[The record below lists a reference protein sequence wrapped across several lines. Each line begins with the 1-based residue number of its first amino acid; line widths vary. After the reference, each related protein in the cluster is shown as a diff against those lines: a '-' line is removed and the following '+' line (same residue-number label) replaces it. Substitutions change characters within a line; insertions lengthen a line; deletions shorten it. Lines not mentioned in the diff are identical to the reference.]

1 MGKFDNYINVT
12 APLHSATTKGK
23 LANANEIF
31 TESDEDNVQ
40 NIINK
45 TNEHI
50 KKLDNRSSQMEESIK
65 NISVTGGASVAEA
78 VTYDNT
84 TSGLEAVNIK
94 GAVDEL
100 AAKNKSQDVK
110 ISAKAE
116 KSDVQTSIS
125 ELKEKNSTISAEL
138 AKKAN
143 KEDMDTELGKK
154 FNKSSIAH
162 ESGDSEDK
170 VMSQKAVSTKLS
182 DLSNKTQFYDCS
194 NDNATFESL
203 EEAIKSVP
211 DTIKKGNL
219 TISFLSKDND
229 LHKFTLNSNSWS
241 DDATLWIEQQY
252 LENSESVLFKIADI
266 LGVSPLTIL
275 KDGVVNI
282 PLLKSRTITKLTQ
295 MIKSLTELVNSNST
309 QVSAELDKKV
319 NKEEGKSLVDN
330 DIIDSISLK
339 VFKSIFIMTDSND
352 VIVLKIDEKGKLIP
366 CSQELIDVQKSPYLY
381 TIVDS
386 DNHIL
391 FAIKKDGSFVPRL
404 LKEEDLNKINSAFST
419 LDSRIKVLENGQ
431 KIVKTIVC
439 FGDSLTAGAGGK
451 GTTYESVMQAELGDS
466 YKVINCGV
474 GGEQVYPITAR
485 QGGIVS
491 FLANEVS
498 IPMDKT
504 EVEIGT
510 KMDSG
515 VHCLELDGT
524 EVALPLLLQ
533 GHGNSVNPCYIDDI
547 PCTLRWSGSSY
558 ADTNGKYFLKSN
570 IELSKVHKVVTK
582 SPIYFYGNTLRN
594 SHALVIW
601 MGQNGGFKTVDE
613 LKELYKKAISH
624 SGCSNY
630 VIIGLHGYNKTIEED
645 LEKQFKQEFGNHFID
660 WRNYLLTR
668 ALDDANIT
676 PTEQDLAD
684 INNGLCPTSLRYD
697 NVHLNATG
705 YTLLAKQ
712 ILNRFKYLGV
722 I

>member
-1 MGKFDNYINVT
+1 MN
-12 APLHSATTKGK
+12 TTKLNIGK
-23 LANANEIF
+23 IP
-31 TESDEDNVQ
+31 
-40 NIINK
+40 
-45 TNEHI
+45 
-50 KKLDNRSSQMEESIK
+50 
-65 NISVTGGASVAEA
+65 ISKGEYHEGTTYQRLNQVTMLGS
-78 VTYDNT
+78 TYQSKIDDNT
-84 TSGLEAVNIK
+84 SAPAQMGADGAVENINTDKWLCVAVGNVSAARKVVYNNETSGLEAGNVQEAI
-94 GAVDEL
+94 DET
-100 AAKNKSQDVK
+100 N
-110 ISAKAE
+110 
-116 KSDVQTSIS
+116 T
-125 ELKEKNSTISAEL
+125 
-138 AKKAN
+138 
-143 KEDMDTELGKK
+143 
-154 FNKSSIAH
+154 
-162 ESGDSEDK
+162 K
-170 VMSQKAVSTKLS
+170 VS

-229 LHKFTLNSNSWS
+229 LRKFTLNSNSWS
-241 DDATLWIEQQY
+241 DDTSLWIEQQY
-252 LENSESVLFKIADI
+252 LENSESILYKIADI
-266 LGVSPLTIL
+266 LGISPLTIF

-295 MIKSLTELVNSNST
+295 LIKSLTELVNSNST

-319 NKEEGKSLVDN
+319 DKEEGKSLADN

-339 VFKSIFIMTDSND
+339 VFKSIFTMTDSND

-366 CSQELIDVQKSPYLY
+366 CSQELIDVQKSPYLF

-391 FAIKKDGSFVPRL
+391 FAIRKDGSFIPRL
-404 LKEEDLNKINSAFST
+404 LKEEDLNNINSAFST
-419 LDSRIKVLENGQ
+419 IESTIKDLDSRIKVLEDGQ

-439 FGDSLTAGAGGK
+439 FGDSLTAGAGGS

-466 YKVINCGV
+466 YRVINCGV

-510 KMDSG
+510 KTDSG
-515 VHCLELDGT
+515 VHCLKLDET

-547 PCTLRWSGSSY
+547 PCTLRWSGSSH

-570 IELSKVHKVVTK
+570 KELSKIHKVIAK

-684 INNGLCPTSLRYD
+684 INNGLCPTSLRFD

-712 ILNRFKYLGV
+712 ILNRFKYLG
-722 I
+722 II

>member
-1 MGKFDNYINVT
+1 MSINLT
-12 APLHSATTKGK
+12 DELLAKTKKGK
-23 LANANEIF
+23 IASAKQVFLDGDQENLQQIGE
-31 TESDEDNVQ
+31 
-40 NIINK
+40 K
-45 TNEHI
+45 TNQLEDAI
-50 KKLDNRSSQMEESIK
+50 KDITVS
-65 NISVTGGASVAEA
+65 GGASTATAVSYNNETSGMTA
-78 VTYDNT
+78 VT
-84 TSGLEAVNIK
+84 AQ
-94 GAVDEL
+94 GAIDEL
-100 AAKNKSQDVK
+100 AAKNQEQDAA
-110 ISAKAE
+110 IGTKAE
-116 KSDVQTSIS
+116 KSEV
-125 ELKEKNSTISAEL
+125 A
-138 AKKAN
+138 
-143 KEDMDTELGKK
+143 TELDKK
-154 FNKSSIAH
+154 FNKENIAQ
-162 ESGDSEDK
+162 EFGDSEDK
-170 VMSQKAVSTKLS
+170 VMSQKAVSSKLS

-229 LHKFTLNSNSWS
+229 LRKFTLNSNSWS

-319 NKEEGKSLVDN
+319 DKEEGKSLADN

-339 VFKSIFIMTDSND
+339 VFKSIFTMTDSND

-419 LDSRIKVLENGQ
+419 LDSRIKVLEEGQ
-431 KIVKTIVC
+431 KIVKNIVC

-485 QGGIVS
+485 QGGVVS

-510 KMDSG
+510 KTDSG
-515 VHCLELDGT
+515 VHCLKLDGT

-613 LKELYKKAISH
+613 LKELYKKVISH

-630 VIIGLHGYNKTIEED
+630 VIIGLHGYNKTTEED
-645 LEKQFKQEFGNHFID
+645 IEKQFKQEFGNHFID

-684 INNGLCPTSLRYD
+684 INNGKCPTSLRYD
-697 NVHLNATG
+697 QVHLNAAG

-712 ILNRFKYLGV
+712 ILNRFKYLG
-722 I
+722 II

>member
-1 MGKFDNYINVT
+1 M
-12 APLHSATTKGK
+12 ATTKLNIGK
-23 LANANEIF
+23 IP
-31 TESDEDNVQ
+31 
-40 NIINK
+40 
-45 TNEHI
+45 
-50 KKLDNRSSQMEESIK
+50 
-65 NISVTGGASVAEA
+65 ISKGEYQEGTAYQRLNQVTMLGS
-78 VTYDNT
+78 TYQSKIDDNT
-84 TSGLEAVNIK
+84 SAPAQMGADGTVENINTDKWLCIAVGNVSAAKKVVYNNETSGLEAGNVQEAI
-94 GAVDEL
+94 DE
-100 AAKNKSQDVK
+100 V
-110 ISAKAE
+110 
-116 KSDVQTSIS
+116 
-125 ELKEKNSTISAEL
+125 
-138 AKKAN
+138 
-143 KEDMDTELGKK
+143 
-154 FNKSSIAH
+154 
-162 ESGDSEDK
+162 
-170 VMSQKAVSTKLS
+170 
-182 DLSNKTQFYDCS
+182 SNKILFYDCS
-194 NDNATFESL
+194 NDNSTFESL

-219 TISFLSKDND
+219 TISFLSKDNE
-229 LHKFTLNSNSWS
+229 LHKFTLNCNSWS

-266 LGVSPLTIL
+266 LGVSPLAIL

-309 QVSAELDKKV
+309 QLDKKV
-319 NKEEGKSLVDN
+319 DKEEGKGLADN

-339 VFKSIFIMTDSND
+339 VFKSIFAMTDSND
-352 VIVLKIDEKGKLIP
+352 VIVFKIDENGKLIP

-381 TIVDS
+381 AIIDS

-439 FGDSLTAGAGGK
+439 FGDSLTAGAGGQ

-474 GGEQVYPITAR
+474 GGESVYPITAR

-498 IPMDKT
+498 IPKDKT

-510 KMDSG
+510 KSDSG
-515 VHCLELDGT
+515 VHCLKLDGT
-524 EVALPLLLQ
+524 EVPLPLLLQ
-533 GHGNSVNPCYIDDI
+533 GQGNSVNPCYIDDI

-570 IELSKVHKVVTK
+570 IELSKVHKVVAK

-601 MGQNGGFKTVDE
+601 MGQNGGFNTVDE
-613 LKELYKKAISH
+613 LKELYKKVISH
-624 SGCSNY
+624 SSCSNY
-630 VIIGLHGYNKTIEED
+630 VIIGLHGYNKTTEED
-645 LEKQFKQEFGNHFID
+645 IEKQFKQEFGNHFID

-684 INNGLCPTSLRYD
+684 INNGKCPTSLRYD
-697 NVHLNATG
+697 QVHLNATG

-712 ILNRFKYLGV
+712 ILNRFKYLG
-722 I
+722 II

>member
-1 MGKFDNYINVT
+1 M
-12 APLHSATTKGK
+12 ATTKLNIGK
-23 LANANEIF
+23 IPISKGEYQEGTAYQRLNQVTMLGSTYQSKI
-31 TESDEDNVQ
+31 DDNTSAPAQMGADGTVE
-40 NIINK
+40 NINTDK
-45 TNEHI
+45 W
-50 KKLDNRSSQMEESIK
+50 LCVAVG
-65 NISVTGGASVAEA
+65 NISSAKKVVYNNE
-78 VTYDNT
+78 
-84 TSGLEAVNIK
+84 TSGLEAGNVQEAI
-94 GAVDEL
+94 DE
-100 AAKNKSQDVK
+100 V
-110 ISAKAE
+110 
-116 KSDVQTSIS
+116 
-125 ELKEKNSTISAEL
+125 
-138 AKKAN
+138 
-143 KEDMDTELGKK
+143 
-154 FNKSSIAH
+154 
-162 ESGDSEDK
+162 
-170 VMSQKAVSTKLS
+170 
-182 DLSNKTQFYDCS
+182 SNKIQFYDCS
-194 NDNATFESL
+194 NDNSTFESL

-219 TISFLSKDND
+219 TISFLSKDNE
-229 LHKFTLNSNSWS
+229 LHKFTLNCNSWS

-266 LGVSPLTIL
+266 LGVSPLAIL

-309 QVSAELDKKV
+309 QLDKKV
-319 NKEEGKSLVDN
+319 DKEEGKGLADN

-339 VFKSIFIMTDSND
+339 VFKSIFAMTDSND
-352 VIVLKIDEKGKLIP
+352 VIVFKIDENGKLIP

-381 TIVDS
+381 AIIDS

-439 FGDSLTAGAGGK
+439 FGDSLTAGAGGQ

-474 GGEQVYPITAR
+474 GGESVYPITAR

-498 IPMDKT
+498 IPKDKT

-510 KMDSG
+510 KSDSG
-515 VHCLELDGT
+515 VHCLKLDGT
-524 EVALPLLLQ
+524 EVPLPLLLQ
-533 GHGNSVNPCYIDDI
+533 GQGNSVNPCYIDDI

-570 IELSKVHKVVTK
+570 IELSKVHKVVAK

-613 LKELYKKAISH
+613 LKELYKKVISH
-624 SGCSNY
+624 SSCSNY
-630 VIIGLHGYNKTIEED
+630 VIIGLHGYNKTTEED
-645 LEKQFKQEFGNHFID
+645 IEKQFKQEFGNHFID

-684 INNGLCPTSLRYD
+684 INNGKCPTSLRHD
-697 NVHLNATG
+697 QVHLNATG

-712 ILNRFKYLGV
+712 ILNRFKYLG
-722 I
+722 II

>member
-1 MGKFDNYINVT
+1 MG
-12 APLHSATTKGK
+12 TTKLNIGK
-23 LANANEIF
+23 IP
-31 TESDEDNVQ
+31 
-40 NIINK
+40 
-45 TNEHI
+45 
-50 KKLDNRSSQMEESIK
+50 
-65 NISVTGGASVAEA
+65 ISKGEYQEGTAYQRLNQVTMLGS
-78 VTYDNT
+78 TYQSKIDDNT
-84 TSGLEAVNIK
+84 SAPAQMGADGAVENINTDKWLCIAVGNVSAARKVVYNNETSGLEAGNVQEAI
-94 GAVDEL
+94 DE
-100 AAKNKSQDVK
+100 V
-110 ISAKAE
+110 
-116 KSDVQTSIS
+116 
-125 ELKEKNSTISAEL
+125 
-138 AKKAN
+138 
-143 KEDMDTELGKK
+143 
-154 FNKSSIAH
+154 
-162 ESGDSEDK
+162 
-170 VMSQKAVSTKLS
+170 
-182 DLSNKTQFYDCS
+182 SNKIQFYDCS
-194 NDNATFESL
+194 NDNSTFESL

-219 TISFLSKDND
+219 TISFLSKDNE
-229 LHKFTLNSNSWS
+229 LHKFTLNCNSWS

-295 MIKSLTELVNSNST
+295 MTKSLTELI
-309 QVSAELDKKV
+309 DKKV
-319 NKEEGKSLVDN
+319 DKEEGKGLADN

-339 VFKSIFIMTDSND
+339 VFKSIFAMTDSND
-352 VIVLKIDEKGKLIP
+352 VIVLKIDENGKLIP

-381 TIVDS
+381 AIIDS

-439 FGDSLTAGAGGK
+439 FGDSLTAGAGGQ

-474 GGEQVYPITAR
+474 GGESVYPITAR

-491 FLANEVS
+491 FLANEVYL
-498 IPMDKT
+498 PKDKT

-510 KMDSG
+510 KTDSG
-515 VHCLELDGT
+515 IHCLKLDGT
-524 EVALPLLLQ
+524 EVSLPLLMQ
-533 GHGNSVNPCYIDDI
+533 GQGNSVNPCYIDDI
-547 PCTLRWSGSSY
+547 PCNLRWSGSSY

-570 IELSKVHKVVTK
+570 KELSKIHKIVAK

-601 MGQNGGFKTVDE
+601 MGQNGGFNTVDE
-613 LKELYKKAISH
+613 LKELYKKVISH

-630 VIIGLHGYNKTIEED
+630 VIIGLHGYNKTTEED
-645 LEKQFKQEFGNHFID
+645 IEKQFKQEFGNHFID

-684 INNGLCPTSLRYD
+684 INNGKCPTSLRHD
-697 NVHLNATG
+697 GVHLNATG

-712 ILNRFKYLGV
+712 ILNRFKYLG
-722 I
+722 II

>member
-1 MGKFDNYINVT
+1 MDGDKETVQQIGDKTHQLENAIKDVT
-12 APLHSATTKGK
+12 A
-23 LANANEIF
+23 
-31 TESDEDNVQ
+31 
-40 NIINK
+40 
-45 TNEHI
+45 
-50 KKLDNRSSQMEESIK
+50 
-65 NISVTGGASVAEA
+65 TGGASTANAVSYNNETSGMTA
-78 VTYDNT
+78 VT
-84 TSGLEAVNIK
+84 AQ
-94 GAVDEL
+94 GAIDEL
-100 AAKNKSQDVK
+100 AAKNKAQDAT
-110 ISAKAE
+110 IAAKAE
-116 KSDVQTSIS
+116 KSDVQTSVS
-125 ELKEKNSTISAEL
+125 ELKEKDSALSKEL

-154 FNKSSIAH
+154 FDKSSIAH
-162 ESGDSEDK
+162 ESGDAEDK

-229 LHKFTLNSNSWS
+229 LRKFTLNCNSWS

-266 LGVSPLTIL
+266 LGISPFTIF

-319 NKEEGKSLVDN
+319 DKEEGKSLADN

-339 VFKSIFIMTDSND
+339 AFKSIFTMTDSND

-381 TIVDS
+381 AIVDS

-391 FAIKKDGSFVPRL
+391 FAIKKDGSFIPRL
-404 LKEEDLNKINSAFST
+404 LKEKNLNNINSALSAIEST
-419 LDSRIKVLENGQ
+419 IKGLDSRIKVLEDGQ

-439 FGDSLTAGAGGK
+439 FGDSLTAGAGGQ
-451 GTTYESVMQAELGDS
+451 GTTYESVMQTELGDS

-485 QGGIVS
+485 QGGILS

-498 IPMDKT
+498 LPKDKT

-510 KMDSG
+510 KTDSG
-515 VHCLELDGT
+515 VHCLKLDGT
-524 EVALPLLLQ
+524 EVPLALLLQ
-533 GHGNSVNPCYIDDI
+533 GQGNSINPCYIDDI

-558 ADTNGKYFLKSN
+558 ADNNGKYFLKSN
-570 IELSKVHKVVTK
+570 IELSKVHKVVAK

-712 ILNRFKYLGV
+712 ILNRFKYLG
-722 I
+722 II

>member
-1 MGKFDNYINVT
+1 MSDNNINVT
-12 APLHSATTKGK
+12 APLHAATKQGK
-23 LANANEIF
+23 LTAAREVFMDGDKETLQQIGDKTHQLENAVKDI
-31 TESDEDNVQ
+31 TA
-40 NIINK
+40 
-45 TNEHI
+45 
-50 KKLDNRSSQMEESIK
+50 
-65 NISVTGGASVAEA
+65 TGGASTANAVSYNNETSGMTA
-78 VTYDNT
+78 VT
-84 TSGLEAVNIK
+84 AQ
-94 GAVDEL
+94 GAIDEL
-100 AAKNKSQDVK
+100 ATKNKSYDAEISKKANSADVT
-110 ISAKAE
+110 SQM
-116 KSDVQTSIS
+116 QTEQTRVNK
-125 ELKEKNSTISAEL
+125 ELG
-138 AKKAN
+138 KKAN

-154 FNKSSIAH
+154 FNKSSIAQ
-162 ESGDSEDK
+162 ESGEAEDK
-170 VMSQKAVSTKLS
+170 VMSQKAVSNKLS

-203 EEAIKSVP
+203 EEAITSVP
-211 DTIKKGNL
+211 DAIKKGNL
-219 TISFLSKDND
+219 TISFLSKDNE
-229 LHKFTLNSNSWS
+229 LHKFTLNCNSWS

-266 LGVSPLTIL
+266 LGISPFTIL

-319 NKEEGKSLVDN
+319 DKEEGKSLADN

-339 VFKSIFIMTDSND
+339 AFKSIFAMIDSND
-352 VIVLKIDEKGKLIP
+352 VVVLKIDEKGKLIP
-366 CSQELIDVQKSPYLY
+366 CSQELIDIQKSPYLY

-419 LDSRIKVLENGQ
+419 LDSRIKVLEERQ
-431 KIVKTIVC
+431 KIVKNIVC
-439 FGDSLTAGAGGK
+439 FGDSLTAGAGGQ

-510 KMDSG
+510 KTDSG
-515 VHCLELDGT
+515 VHCLKLDGT

-547 PCTLRWSGSSY
+547 PCTLRWYGSSY

>member
-1 MGKFDNYINVT
+1 MAKKINPAIGKI
-12 APLHSATTKGK
+12 G
-23 LANANEIF
+23 NA
-31 TESDEDNVQ
+31 
-40 NIINK
+40 
-45 TNEHI
+45 
-50 KKLDNRSSQMEESIK
+50 LR
-65 NISVTGGASVAEA
+65 SVAE
-78 VTYDNT
+78 DHIT
-84 TSGLEAVNIK
+84 TFAEDCFDEGMQEYQNNINS
-94 GAVDEL
+94 EH
-100 AAKNKSQDVK
+100 
-110 ISAKAE
+110 AE
-116 KSDVQTSIS
+116 SLQ
-125 ELKEKNSTISAEL
+125 
-138 AKKAN
+138 
-143 KEDMDTELGKK
+143 
-154 FNKSSIAH
+154 
-162 ESGDSEDK
+162 
-170 VMSQKAVSTKLS
+170 Q
-182 DLSNKTQFYDCS
+182 LSNKTQFYDCS
-194 NDNATFESL
+194 NNNATFESL
-203 EEAIKSVP
+203 EEAITSVP
-211 DTIKKGNL
+211 GAIKKGNL

-266 LGVSPLTIL
+266 LGISPLTIL

-295 MIKSLTELVNSNST
+295 MTKSLTELI
-309 QVSAELDKKV
+309 DKKV
-319 NKEEGKSLVDN
+319 DKEEGKGLADN

-339 VFKSIFIMTDSND
+339 VFKSIFAMTDSND
-352 VIVLKIDEKGKLIP
+352 VVVLKIDENGKLIP

-381 TIVDS
+381 AIIDS

-439 FGDSLTAGAGGK
+439 FGDSLTAGAGGQ

-474 GGEQVYPITAR
+474 GGESVYPITAR

-491 FLANEVS
+491 FLANEVYL
-498 IPMDKT
+498 PKDKT

-510 KMDSG
+510 KTDSG
-515 VHCLELDGT
+515 VHCLKLDGT
-524 EVALPLLLQ
+524 EVTLPLLLQ
-533 GHGNSVNPCYIDDI
+533 GQGNSVNPCYIDDI
-547 PCTLRWSGSSY
+547 PCNLRWSGSSY

-570 IELSKVHKVVTK
+570 KELSKIHKIVAK

-601 MGQNGGFKTVDE
+601 MGQNGGFNTVDE
-613 LKELYKKAISH
+613 LKELYKKVISH

-630 VIIGLHGYNKTIEED
+630 VIIGLHGYNKTTEED
-645 LEKQFKQEFGNHFID
+645 IEKQFKQEFGNHFID

-684 INNGLCPTSLRYD
+684 INNGKCPTSLRYD
-697 NVHLNATG
+697 QVHLNATG

-712 ILNRFKYLGV
+712 ILNRFKYLG
-722 I
+722 II

>member
-1 MGKFDNYINVT
+1 MAINLT
-12 APLHSATTKGK
+12 DSLNAATTKGK
-23 LANANEIF
+23 LGDAKQVYLNGDTKNLQQAYEETSTHF
-31 TESDEDNVQ
+31 GT
-40 NIINK
+40 
-45 TNEHI
+45 
-50 KKLDNRSSQMEESIK
+50 LDNRSTQMENAIQD
-65 NISVTGGASVAEA
+65 ISVTGGASTANA
-78 VTYDNT
+78 VSYNNS
-84 TSGLEAVNIK
+84 TSKLEAINAQ
-94 GAVDEL
+94 GAIDEL
-100 AAKNKSQDVK
+100 A
-110 ISAKAE
+110 
-116 KSDVQTSIS
+116 T
-125 ELKEKNSTISAEL
+125 
-138 AKKAN
+138 
-143 KEDMDTELGKK
+143 KK
-154 FNKSSIAH
+154 FDKESILQ
-162 ESGDSEDK
+162 ESGEAEDK
-170 VMSQKAVSTKLS
+170 VMSQKAVSDKLS

-194 NDNATFESL
+194 NGNATFGSL

-229 LHKFTLNSNSWS
+229 LRKFTLNSNSWS
-241 DDATLWIEQQY
+241 DDTTLWIEQQY

-295 MIKSLTELVNSNST
+295 MIKSLTGLVNSNST

-319 NKEEGKSLVDN
+319 DKEEGKSLADN

-339 VFKSIFIMTDSND
+339 VFKSIFAMTDSND
-352 VIVLKIDEKGKLIP
+352 VIVLKIDENGKLIP

-381 TIVDS
+381 AIIDS

-431 KIVKTIVC
+431 KTIVC
-439 FGDSLTAGAGGK
+439 FGDSLTAGAGGN
-451 GTTYESVMQAELGDS
+451 GITYPSVMQAELGND
-466 YKVINCGV
+466 YKVINGGV
-474 GGEQVYPITAR
+474 GGENVYTIAAR
-485 QGGIVS
+485 QGGVLS

-504 EVEIGT
+504 EVEVGDIT
-510 KMDSG
+510 DSG
-515 VHCLELDGT
+515 IHCLKIDGN
-524 EVALPLLLQ
+524 EFILPLLRQ
-533 GHGNSVNPCYIDDI
+533 GQGSNNVVNPCYIDDI

-570 IELSKVHKVVTK
+570 IELSKVHKVVAK

-594 SHALVIW
+594 SYALVLWI
-601 MGQNGGFKTVDE
+601 GQNGGFKTVDE

-630 VIIGLHGYNKTIEED
+630 VIIGLHAYNKTIEEEI
-645 LEKQFKQEFGNHFID
+645 EKQFKQEFGNHFID

-697 NVHLNATG
+697 NAHLNATG

>member
-1 MGKFDNYINVT
+1 MG
-12 APLHSATTKGK
+12 TTKLNIGK
-23 LANANEIF
+23 IPISKGEYQEGTTYQRLNQVTMLGSTYQSKI
-31 TESDEDNVQ
+31 DDN
-40 NIINK
+40 
-45 TNEHI
+45 T
-50 KKLDNRSSQMEESIK
+50 SAPAQMGADGSVESINTDK
-65 NISVTGGASVAEA
+65 WLCIA
-78 VTYDNT
+78 VGNVSAARKVVYNNE
-84 TSGLEAVNIK
+84 TSGLEAGNVQEAI
-94 GAVDEL
+94 DE
-100 AAKNKSQDVK
+100 V
-110 ISAKAE
+110 
-116 KSDVQTSIS
+116 
-125 ELKEKNSTISAEL
+125 
-138 AKKAN
+138 
-143 KEDMDTELGKK
+143 
-154 FNKSSIAH
+154 
-162 ESGDSEDK
+162 
-170 VMSQKAVSTKLS
+170 
-182 DLSNKTQFYDCS
+182 SNKIQFYDCS

-219 TISFLSKDND
+219 TISFLSKDNY
-229 LHKFTLNSNSWS
+229 LRKFTLNSNSWS
-241 DDATLWIEQQY
+241 DDTSLWIEQQY
-252 LENSESVLFKIADI
+252 LENSESILFKIADI
-266 LGVSPLTIL
+266 LGISPLTIF

-295 MIKSLTELVNSNST
+295 LIKSLTELVNSNST

-319 NKEEGKSLVDN
+319 DKEEGKSLADN

-339 VFKSIFIMTDSND
+339 VFKSIFTMTDSND

-419 LDSRIKVLENGQ
+419 LDSRMKVLENGQ

-439 FGDSLTAGAGGK
+439 FGDSLTAGAGGQ
-451 GTTYESVMQAELGDS
+451 GTTYESVMQTELGDS

-498 IPMDKT
+498 IPIDKT

-510 KMDSG
+510 KTDSG
-515 VHCLELDGT
+515 VHCLKLDGT

-570 IELSKVHKVVTK
+570 IELSKVHKVVAK

>member
-1 MGKFDNYINVT
+1 M
-12 APLHSATTKGK
+12 ATTKLNIGK
-23 LANANEIF
+23 IPISKGEYQEGTAYQRLNQVTMLGSTYQSKI
-31 TESDEDNVQ
+31 DDNTSAPAQMGADGTVE
-40 NIINK
+40 NINTDK
-45 TNEHI
+45 W
-50 KKLDNRSSQMEESIK
+50 LCVAVG
-65 NISVTGGASVAEA
+65 NISSAKKVVYNNE
-78 VTYDNT
+78 
-84 TSGLEAVNIK
+84 TSGLEAGNVQEAI
-94 GAVDEL
+94 DE
-100 AAKNKSQDVK
+100 V
-110 ISAKAE
+110 
-116 KSDVQTSIS
+116 
-125 ELKEKNSTISAEL
+125 
-138 AKKAN
+138 
-143 KEDMDTELGKK
+143 
-154 FNKSSIAH
+154 
-162 ESGDSEDK
+162 
-170 VMSQKAVSTKLS
+170 
-182 DLSNKTQFYDCS
+182 SNKIQFYDCS
-194 NDNATFESL
+194 NDNSTFESL

-219 TISFLSKDND
+219 TISFLSKDNE
-229 LHKFTLNSNSWS
+229 LHKFTLNCNSWS

-266 LGVSPLTIL
+266 LGVSPLAIL

-309 QVSAELDKKV
+309 QLDKKV
-319 NKEEGKSLVDN
+319 DKEEGKGLADN

-339 VFKSIFIMTDSND
+339 VFKSIFAMTDSND
-352 VIVLKIDEKGKLIP
+352 VIVFKIDENGKLIP

-381 TIVDS
+381 AIIDS

-419 LDSRIKVLENGQ
+419 LNSRIKVLENGQ

-439 FGDSLTAGAGGK
+439 FGDSLTAGAGGQ

-474 GGEQVYPITAR
+474 GGESVYPITAR

-491 FLANEVS
+491 FLANEVYL
-498 IPMDKT
+498 PKDKT

-510 KMDSG
+510 KTDSG
-515 VHCLELDGT
+515 VHCLKLDGT
-524 EVALPLLLQ
+524 EVTLPLLLQ
-533 GHGNSVNPCYIDDI
+533 GQGNSVNPCYIDDI
-547 PCTLRWSGSSY
+547 PCNLRWSGSSY

-570 IELSKVHKVVTK
+570 KELSKIHKIVAK

-601 MGQNGGFKTVDE
+601 MGQNGGFNTVDE
-613 LKELYKKAISH
+613 LKELYKKVISH

-630 VIIGLHGYNKTIEED
+630 VIIGLHGYNKTTEED
-645 LEKQFKQEFGNHFID
+645 IEKQFKQEFGNHFID

-684 INNGLCPTSLRYD
+684 INNGKCPTSLRYD
-697 NVHLNATG
+697 QVHLNATG

-712 ILNRFKYLGV
+712 ILNRFKYLG
-722 I
+722 II

>member
-1 MGKFDNYINVT
+1 MGKFDDYINVT
-12 APLHSATTKGK
+12 APLHSATIKGK
-23 LANANEIF
+23 LGNANEIF
-31 TESDEDNVQ
+31 TENDEDNIQ
-40 NIINK
+40 NVINK

-50 KKLDNRSSQMEESIK
+50 KKLDTRSSQMEESIK

-84 TSGLEAVNIK
+84 TSGLKAVNVK
-94 GAVDEL
+94 SAVDEL
-100 AAKNKSQDVK
+100 QDSKLNK
-110 ISAKAE
+110 
-116 KSDVQTSIS
+116 TSIS
-125 ELKEKNSTISAEL
+125 Q
-138 AKKAN
+138 
-143 KEDMDTELGKK
+143 
-154 FNKSSIAH
+154 
-162 ESGDSEDK
+162 ESGDSINK
-170 VMSQKAVSTKLS
+170 VMSQKAVSDKLS
-182 DLSNKTQFYDCS
+182 GLSNKTQFYDCS

-219 TISFLSKDND
+219 TISFLSKDNE

-241 DDATLWIEQQY
+241 DDISLWIEQQY

-266 LGVSPLTIL
+266 LGVSPLMIL

-295 MIKSLTELVNSNST
+295 MIKSLTELVNNNST
-309 QVSAELDKKV
+309 QLDKKV
-319 NKEEGKSLVDN
+319 DKEEGKGLADN

-339 VFKSIFIMTDSND
+339 VFKSIFAMTDSND
-352 VIVLKIDEKGKLIP
+352 VIVLKIDENGKLIP

-381 TIVDS
+381 AIVDS

-419 LDSRIKVLENGQ
+419 LDSRIKVLEDEQ
-431 KIVKTIVC
+431 KIIKTIVC
-439 FGDSLTAGAGGK
+439 FGDSLTAGAGGQ

-474 GGEQVYPITAR
+474 GGESVYPITAR

-498 IPMDKT
+498 IPKDKT

-510 KMDSG
+510 KNDSG

-524 EVALPLLLQ
+524 EVPLALLLQ
-533 GHGNSVNPCYIDDI
+533 GQGNSVNPCYIDDI

-558 ADTNGKYFLKSN
+558 ADNNGKYFLKSN
-570 IELSKVHKVVTK
+570 KELSKIHKIVAK

-613 LKELYKKAISH
+613 LKELYKKVISH

-630 VIIGLHGYNKTIEED
+630 VIIGLHGYNKTTEED
-645 LEKQFKQEFGNHFID
+645 IEKQFKQEFGNHFID

-676 PTEQDLAD
+676 PTEQDLED
-684 INNGLCPTSLRYD
+684 INNGKCPTSLRYD
-697 NVHLNATG
+697 QVHLNATG

-712 ILNRFKYLGV
+712 ILNRFKYLG
-722 I
+722 II

>member
-1 MGKFDNYINVT
+1 MGNFDDYINVT

-23 LANANEIF
+23 LGNANEIF
-31 TESDEDNVQ
+31 TKNDEDNIQ
-40 NIINK
+40 NVVDK
-45 TNEHI
+45 TNKHLEN
-50 KKLDNRSSQMEESIK
+50 LDNRSSQMEESIK

-84 TSGLEAVNIK
+84 TSGLKAVNVK
-94 GAVDEL
+94 SAVDEL
-100 AAKNKSQDVK
+100 QDSKLNK
-110 ISAKAE
+110 
-116 KSDVQTSIS
+116 TSIS
-125 ELKEKNSTISAEL
+125 Q
-138 AKKAN
+138 
-143 KEDMDTELGKK
+143 
-154 FNKSSIAH
+154 
-162 ESGDSEDK
+162 ESGDSINK
-170 VMSQKAVSTKLS
+170 VMSQKAVSDELS
-182 DLSNKTQFYDCS
+182 GLSNKTQFYDCS

-211 DTIKKGNL
+211 DTIKKGNI
-219 TISFLSKDND
+219 TISFLSKDNK
-229 LHKFTLNSNSWS
+229 LHKFVLDNKTWS
-241 DDATLWIEQQY
+241 DDTALWIEQQY
-252 LENSESVLFKIADI
+252 LENSETILYKIADI
-266 LGVSPLTIL
+266 LGISPITIF

-295 MIKSLTELVNSNST
+295 IVKSLTKLANSNST
-309 QVSAELDKKV
+309 QLDKKV
-319 NKEEGKSLVDN
+319 DKEEGKGLADN

-339 VFKSIFIMTDSND
+339 IFKSIFAITDSND
-352 VIVLKIDEKGKLIP
+352 AIVLKIDKNGKLIP

-381 TIVDS
+381 AIIDS

-404 LKEEDLNKINSAFST
+404 LKEEDLNKINSAFSM
-419 LDSRIKVLENGQ
+419 LDSRIKVLEDKQ

-439 FGDSLTAGAGGK
+439 FGDSLTAGAGGQ

-474 GGEQVYPITAR
+474 GGESVYPITAR

-498 IPMDKT
+498 IPKDKT

-510 KMDSG
+510 KRDSG
-515 VHCLELDGT
+515 VHCLKLDGT
-524 EVALPLLLQ
+524 EVPLALLLQ
-533 GHGNSVNPCYIDDI
+533 GQGNSVNPCYIDDI

-558 ADTNGKYFLKSN
+558 ADNNGKYFLKSN
-570 IELSKVHKVVTK
+570 KELSKIHKIVAK

-613 LKELYKKAISH
+613 LKELYKKVISH

-630 VIIGLHGYNKTIEED
+630 VIIGLHGYNKTTEED
-645 LEKQFKQEFGNHFID
+645 IEKQFKQEFGNRFID

-676 PTEQDLAD
+676 PTEQDLED
-684 INNGLCPTSLRYD
+684 INNGKCPTSLRHD
-697 NVHLNATG
+697 QVHLNATG

-712 ILNRFKYLGV
+712 ILNRFKYLG
-722 I
+722 II

>member
-1 MGKFDNYINVT
+1 
-12 APLHSATTKGK
+12 
-23 LANANEIF
+23 
-31 TESDEDNVQ
+31 
-40 NIINK
+40 
-45 TNEHI
+45 
-50 KKLDNRSSQMEESIK
+50 
-65 NISVTGGASVAEA
+65 
-78 VTYDNT
+78 
-84 TSGLEAVNIK
+84 
-94 GAVDEL
+94 
-100 AAKNKSQDVK
+100 
-110 ISAKAE
+110 
-116 KSDVQTSIS
+116 
-125 ELKEKNSTISAEL
+125 
-138 AKKAN
+138 
-143 KEDMDTELGKK
+143 
-154 FNKSSIAH
+154 
-162 ESGDSEDK
+162 
-170 VMSQKAVSTKLS
+170 
-182 DLSNKTQFYDCS
+182 
-194 NDNATFESL
+194 
-203 EEAIKSVP
+203 
-211 DTIKKGNL
+211 
-219 TISFLSKDND
+219 
-229 LHKFTLNSNSWS
+229 
-241 DDATLWIEQQY
+241 
-252 LENSESVLFKIADI
+252 
-266 LGVSPLTIL
+266 
-275 KDGVVNI
+275 
-282 PLLKSRTITKLTQ
+282 
-295 MIKSLTELVNSNST
+295 
-309 QVSAELDKKV
+309 
-319 NKEEGKSLVDN
+319 
-330 DIIDSISLK
+330 
-339 VFKSIFIMTDSND
+339 MTDSND

>member
-1 MGKFDNYINVT
+1 M
-12 APLHSATTKGK
+12 ATTKLNIGK
-23 LANANEIF
+23 IPISKGEYQEGTAYQRLNQVTMLGSTYQSKI
-31 TESDEDNVQ
+31 DDNTSAPAQMGADGTVE
-40 NIINK
+40 NINTDK
-45 TNEHI
+45 W
-50 KKLDNRSSQMEESIK
+50 LCVAVG
-65 NISVTGGASVAEA
+65 NISSAKKVVYNNE
-78 VTYDNT
+78 
-84 TSGLEAVNIK
+84 TSGLEAGNVQEAI
-94 GAVDEL
+94 DE
-100 AAKNKSQDVK
+100 V
-110 ISAKAE
+110 
-116 KSDVQTSIS
+116 
-125 ELKEKNSTISAEL
+125 
-138 AKKAN
+138 
-143 KEDMDTELGKK
+143 
-154 FNKSSIAH
+154 
-162 ESGDSEDK
+162 
-170 VMSQKAVSTKLS
+170 
-182 DLSNKTQFYDCS
+182 SNKILFYDCS
-194 NDNATFESL
+194 NDNSTFESL

-219 TISFLSKDND
+219 TISFLSKDNE
-229 LHKFTLNSNSWS
+229 LHKFTLNCNSWS

-266 LGVSPLTIL
+266 LGVSPLAIL

-309 QVSAELDKKV
+309 QLDKKV
-319 NKEEGKSLVDN
+319 DKEEGKGLADN

-339 VFKSIFIMTDSND
+339 VFKSIFAMTDSND
-352 VIVLKIDEKGKLIP
+352 VIVFKIDENGKLIP

-381 TIVDS
+381 AIIDS

-439 FGDSLTAGAGGK
+439 FGDSLTAGAGGQ

-474 GGEQVYPITAR
+474 GGESVYPITAR

-498 IPMDKT
+498 IPKDKT

-510 KMDSG
+510 KSDSG
-515 VHCLELDGT
+515 VHCLKLDGT
-524 EVALPLLLQ
+524 EVPLPLLLQ
-533 GHGNSVNPCYIDDI
+533 GQGNSVNPCYIDDI

-570 IELSKVHKVVTK
+570 IELSKVHKVVAK

-601 MGQNGGFKTVDE
+601 MGQNGGFNTVDE
-613 LKELYKKAISH
+613 LKELYKKVISH
-624 SGCSNY
+624 SSCSNY
-630 VIIGLHGYNKTIEED
+630 VIIGLHGYNKTTEED
-645 LEKQFKQEFGNHFID
+645 IEKQFKQEFGNHFID

-684 INNGLCPTSLRYD
+684 INNGKCPTSLRYD
-697 NVHLNATG
+697 QVHLNATG

-712 ILNRFKYLGV
+712 ILNRFKYLG
-722 I
+722 II

>member
-1 MGKFDNYINVT
+1 M
-12 APLHSATTKGK
+12 ATTKLNIGK
-23 LANANEIF
+23 IP
-31 TESDEDNVQ
+31 
-40 NIINK
+40 
-45 TNEHI
+45 
-50 KKLDNRSSQMEESIK
+50 
-65 NISVTGGASVAEA
+65 ISKGEYQEGTAYQRLNQVTMLGS
-78 VTYDNT
+78 TYQSKIDDNT
-84 TSGLEAVNIK
+84 SAPAQMGADGTVENINTDKWLCIAVGNVSAAKKVVYNNETSGLEAGNVQEAI
-94 GAVDEL
+94 DE
-100 AAKNKSQDVK
+100 V
-110 ISAKAE
+110 
-116 KSDVQTSIS
+116 
-125 ELKEKNSTISAEL
+125 
-138 AKKAN
+138 
-143 KEDMDTELGKK
+143 
-154 FNKSSIAH
+154 
-162 ESGDSEDK
+162 
-170 VMSQKAVSTKLS
+170 
-182 DLSNKTQFYDCS
+182 SNKILFYDCS
-194 NDNATFESL
+194 NDNSTFESL

-219 TISFLSKDND
+219 TISFLSKDNE
-229 LHKFTLNSNSWS
+229 LHKFTLNCNSWS

-266 LGVSPLTIL
+266 LGVSPLAIL

-309 QVSAELDKKV
+309 QLDKKV
-319 NKEEGKSLVDN
+319 DKEEGKGLADN

-339 VFKSIFIMTDSND
+339 VFKSIFAMTDSND
-352 VIVLKIDEKGKLIP
+352 VIVFKIDENGKLIP

-381 TIVDS
+381 AIIDS

-439 FGDSLTAGAGGK
+439 FGDSLTAGAGGQ

-474 GGEQVYPITAR
+474 GGESVYPITAR

-498 IPMDKT
+498 IPKDKT

-510 KMDSG
+510 KSDSG
-515 VHCLELDGT
+515 VHCLKLDGT
-524 EVALPLLLQ
+524 EVPLPLLLQ
-533 GHGNSVNPCYIDDI
+533 GQGNSVNPCYIDDI

-558 ADTNGKYFLKSN
+558 ADTDGKYFIKSN
-570 IELSKVHKVVTK
+570 IELSKAHKVVAK

-601 MGQNGGFKTVDE
+601 MGQNGGFNTVDE
-613 LKELYKKAISH
+613 LKELYKKVISH
-624 SGCSNY
+624 SSCSNY
-630 VIIGLHGYNKTIEED
+630 VIIGLHGYNKTTEED

-684 INNGLCPTSLRYD
+684 IDKGLCPTSLRYD
-697 NVHLNATG
+697 SVHLNATG

-712 ILNRFKYLGV
+712 ILNRFKYLG
-722 I
+722 II

>member
-1 MGKFDNYINVT
+1 M
-12 APLHSATTKGK
+12 A
-23 LANANEIF
+23 E
-31 TESDEDNVQ
+31 
-40 NIINK
+40 
-45 TNEHI
+45 
-50 KKLDNRSSQMEESIK
+50 KKLNPA
-65 NISVTGGASVAEA
+65 TGYIGNALRSVAEDHITSFA
-78 VTYDNT
+78 EDTFDEGRQKYQSDINT
-84 TSGLEAVNIK
+84 E
-94 GAVDEL
+94 
-100 AAKNKSQDVK
+100 
-110 ISAKAE
+110 
-116 KSDVQTSIS
+116 
-125 ELKEKNSTISAEL
+125 
-138 AKKAN
+138 
-143 KEDMDTELGKK
+143 
-154 FNKSSIAH
+154 H
-162 ESGDSEDK
+162 EESL
-170 VMSQKAVSTKLS
+170 QQF
-182 DLSNKTQFYDCS
+182 SNKTQFYDCS
-194 NDNATFESL
+194 NNNATFESL
-203 EEAIKSVP
+203 EEAIASVP
-211 DTIKKGNL
+211 DAIKKGNL

-266 LGVSPLTIL
+266 LGISPLTIL

-295 MIKSLTELVNSNST
+295 QMTKSLTELI
-309 QVSAELDKKV
+309 DKKV
-319 NKEEGKSLVDN
+319 DKEEGKGLADN

-339 VFKSIFIMTDSND
+339 VFKSIFAMTDSND
-352 VIVLKIDEKGKLIP
+352 VVVLKIDEKGKLIP

-381 TIVDS
+381 AIIDS

-419 LDSRIKVLENGQ
+419 LDSRIKVLENEQ

-474 GGEQVYPITAR
+474 GGESVYPITAR
-485 QGGIVS
+485 QGGVVS
-491 FLANEVS
+491 FLVNEVS
-498 IPMDKT
+498 LPKDKT

-510 KMDSG
+510 KTDSG
-515 VHCLELDGT
+515 VHCLKLDGT
-524 EVALPLLLQ
+524 EVTLPLLLQ
-533 GHGNSVNPCYIDDI
+533 GQGNSVNPCYIDDI

-570 IELSKVHKVVTK
+570 KELSKIHKIVAK

-601 MGQNGGFKTVDE
+601 MGQNGGFNTVDE
-613 LKELYKKAISH
+613 LKELYKKVISH
-624 SGCSNY
+624 SGCPNY
-630 VIIGLHGYNKTIEED
+630 VIIGLHGYNKTTEED
-645 LEKQFKQEFGNHFID
+645 IEKQFKQEFGNHFID

-676 PTEQDLAD
+676 PTEQDLED
-684 INNGLCPTSLRYD
+684 INKGKCPTSLRYD
-697 NVHLNATG
+697 GVHLNATG

-712 ILNRFKYLGV
+712 ILNRFKYLG
-722 I
+722 II

>member
-1 MGKFDNYINVT
+1 MAKKINPAIGKI
-12 APLHSATTKGK
+12 G
-23 LANANEIF
+23 NA
-31 TESDEDNVQ
+31 
-40 NIINK
+40 
-45 TNEHI
+45 
-50 KKLDNRSSQMEESIK
+50 LR
-65 NISVTGGASVAEA
+65 SVAE
-78 VTYDNT
+78 DHIT
-84 TSGLEAVNIK
+84 TFAEDCFDEGMQEYQNNINS
-94 GAVDEL
+94 EH
-100 AAKNKSQDVK
+100 
-110 ISAKAE
+110 AE
-116 KSDVQTSIS
+116 SLQ
-125 ELKEKNSTISAEL
+125 
-138 AKKAN
+138 
-143 KEDMDTELGKK
+143 
-154 FNKSSIAH
+154 
-162 ESGDSEDK
+162 
-170 VMSQKAVSTKLS
+170 Q
-182 DLSNKTQFYDCS
+182 LSNKTQFYDCS
-194 NDNATFESL
+194 NNNATFESL
-203 EEAIKSVP
+203 EEAITSVP
-211 DTIKKGNL
+211 EAIKKGNL

-266 LGVSPLTIL
+266 LGISPLTIL

-295 MIKSLTELVNSNST
+295 MTKSLTELI
-309 QVSAELDKKV
+309 DKKV
-319 NKEEGKSLVDN
+319 DKEEGKGLADN

-339 VFKSIFIMTDSND
+339 VFKSIFAMTDSND
-352 VIVLKIDEKGKLIP
+352 VVVLKIDENGKLIP

-381 TIVDS
+381 AIIDS

-439 FGDSLTAGAGGK
+439 FGDSLTAGAGGQ

-474 GGEQVYPITAR
+474 GGESVYPITAR

-491 FLANEVS
+491 FLANEVYL
-498 IPMDKT
+498 PKDKT

-510 KMDSG
+510 KTDSG
-515 VHCLELDGT
+515 VHCLKLDGT
-524 EVALPLLLQ
+524 EVTLPLLLQ
-533 GHGNSVNPCYIDDI
+533 GQGNSVNPCYIDDI
-547 PCTLRWSGSSY
+547 PCNLRWSGSSY

-570 IELSKVHKVVTK
+570 KELSKIHKIVAK

-601 MGQNGGFKTVDE
+601 MGQNGGFNTVDE
-613 LKELYKKAISH
+613 LKELYKKVISH

-630 VIIGLHGYNKTIEED
+630 VIIGLHGYNKTTEED
-645 LEKQFKQEFGNHFID
+645 IEKQFKQEFGNHFID

-684 INNGLCPTSLRYD
+684 INNGKCPTSLRYD
-697 NVHLNATG
+697 QVHLNATG

-712 ILNRFKYLGV
+712 ILNRFKYLG
-722 I
+722 II

>member
-1 MGKFDNYINVT
+1 MAKKINPAIGKI
-12 APLHSATTKGK
+12 G
-23 LANANEIF
+23 NA
-31 TESDEDNVQ
+31 
-40 NIINK
+40 
-45 TNEHI
+45 
-50 KKLDNRSSQMEESIK
+50 LR
-65 NISVTGGASVAEA
+65 SVAE
-78 VTYDNT
+78 DHIT
-84 TSGLEAVNIK
+84 TFAEDCFDEGMQEYQNNINS
-94 GAVDEL
+94 EH
-100 AAKNKSQDVK
+100 
-110 ISAKAE
+110 AE
-116 KSDVQTSIS
+116 SLQ
-125 ELKEKNSTISAEL
+125 
-138 AKKAN
+138 
-143 KEDMDTELGKK
+143 
-154 FNKSSIAH
+154 
-162 ESGDSEDK
+162 
-170 VMSQKAVSTKLS
+170 Q
-182 DLSNKTQFYDCS
+182 LSNKTQFYDCS
-194 NDNATFESL
+194 NNNATFESL
-203 EEAIKSVP
+203 EEAITSVP
-211 DTIKKGNL
+211 EAIKKGNL

-266 LGVSPLTIL
+266 LGISPLTIL

-295 MIKSLTELVNSNST
+295 MTKSLTELI
-309 QVSAELDKKV
+309 DKKV
-319 NKEEGKSLVDN
+319 DKEEGKGLADN

-339 VFKSIFIMTDSND
+339 VFKSIFAMTDSND
-352 VIVLKIDEKGKLIP
+352 VVVLKIDENGKLIP

-381 TIVDS
+381 AIIDS

-404 LKEEDLNKINSAFST
+404 LKEEDLNKINSAFYT

-439 FGDSLTAGAGGK
+439 FGDSLTAGAGGQ

-474 GGEQVYPITAR
+474 GGESVYPITAR

-491 FLANEVS
+491 FLANEVYL
-498 IPMDKT
+498 PKDKT

-510 KMDSG
+510 KTDSG
-515 VHCLELDGT
+515 VHCLKLDGT
-524 EVALPLLLQ
+524 EVTLPLLLQ
-533 GHGNSVNPCYIDDI
+533 GQGNSVNPCYIDDI
-547 PCTLRWSGSSY
+547 PCNLRWSGSSY

-570 IELSKVHKVVTK
+570 KELSKIHKIVAK

-601 MGQNGGFKTVDE
+601 MGQNGGFNTVDE
-613 LKELYKKAISH
+613 LKELYKKVISH

-630 VIIGLHGYNKTIEED
+630 VIIGLHGYNKTTEED
-645 LEKQFKQEFGNHFID
+645 IEKQFKQEFGNHFID

-684 INNGLCPTSLRYD
+684 INNGKCPTSLRHD
-697 NVHLNATG
+697 QVHLNATG

-712 ILNRFKYLGV
+712 ILNRFKYLG
-722 I
+722 II